1 MLSHIGFGTR
11 YRKSDLFE
19 IIFLSLLIMFDLIG
33 WAARDFGDYS
43 IFCTSGNLPIIVLG

>member
-1 MLSHIGFGTR
+1 MG

-43 IFCTSGNLPIIVLG
+43 IFYTSGNLPIIALG